1 MAHVSDS
8 EISYDEMS
16 STDLINSM
24 KKMMTALQKKTKKME
39 TCVVKAEEKK
49 AKAAPVKGV
58 RPPQLAQN
66 AEWVNFVYQDML
78 VNGWTQ
84 EFVHASTLY
93 SVSELITAKDAEGAD
108 LLDED
113 GDVIM
118 FHAFQGTNGQQP
130 VLGHAMVLS
139 KTYRTEKPEMYQAF
153 LEQYVP
159 AAVAAPA
166 AAAAKPVVER
176 AILTLAERR
185 EERARAKEKEDEEK
199 AEKKRAR
206 DEKKAATA
214 LAKVEADAAKAL
226 LKGPKAPPKGAVI
239 RAPVPV
245 KAAMAGAVPVKAKPV
260 AVAAAVAP
268 VPLKPLEKLVK
279 KLVKKPVVLVMPEKG
294 QTLPFVYAGVT
305 YLRDHLNR
313 LFEID
318 ENGEAG
324 DCVAVYLEK
333 TKKVSQEQADFP
345 EDDEDDE

>member
-8 EISYDEMS
+8 EISFDDMS
-16 STDLINSM
+16 STDIITVM
-24 KKMMTALQKKTKKME
+24 KQAMTALQKKTKKME

-49 AKAAPVKGV
+49 AKAAPAKGV

-78 VNGWTQ
+78 VSGWTH
-84 EFVHASTLY
+84 EFLHASTLY
-93 SVSELITAKDAEGAD
+93 SVSELITPKDAEGND
-108 LLDED
+108 LVDED

-118 FHAFQGTNGQQP
+118 FHAFKGTNGQQP

-139 KTYRTEKPEMYQAF
+139 KMYRTEKPEMYQEF
-153 LEQYVP
+153 LKTYVP

-185 EERARAKEKEDEEK
+185 EERARAEEEKEEEK

-206 DEKKAATA
+206 EAKKAATA

-245 KAAMAGAVPVKAKPV
+245 KAAMAGAVPVKAKPAV
-260 AVAAAVAP
+260 AVAVVAAP
-268 VPLKPLEKLVK
+268 VPLKPLVK
-279 KLVKKPVVLVMPEKG
+279 KLVKKPVVWVRPEKG
-294 QTLPFVYAGVT
+294 QSNPFVYAGVT
-305 YLRDHLNR
+305 YLRDHLDR
-313 LFEID
+313 LFEIKD
-318 ENGEAG
+318 GEAG
-324 DCVAVYLEK
+324 NCIGVFLENTK
-333 TKKVSQEQADFP
+333 TVSQEDDDIP
-345 EDDEDDE
+345 EDDDE